1 MVPGCV
7 QVSTT
12 LPDEN
17 TAQRIGRSLVEERLA
32 ACAQVVG
39 PVSSSYWWRGAVEQS
54 PEWYCYL
61 KTTRALFP
69 ALSQRLKELHPYD
82 VPEIIAEPGRSEM
95 RRWESGE
102 ISRLTNS
109 EHEPGWCATSGTL
122 PAQEL
127 QKRSVTAVSRTT
139 IWAILEM
146 RPYT

>member
-17 TAQRIGRSLVEERLA
+17 TAQRVGRSLVEERLA

-61 KTTRALFP
+61 KTTRASFP
-69 ALSQRLKELHPYD
+69 ALTRRLKELHPYD
-82 VPEIIAEPGRSEM
+82 VPEIIAVPIVEGSSEYL
-95 RRWESGE
+95 RWIEES
-102 ISRLTNS
+102 LVV
-109 EHEPGWCATSGTL
+109 
-122 PAQEL
+122 
-127 QKRSVTAVSRTT
+127 QK
-139 IWAILEM
+139 
-146 RPYT
+146 